1 MTVGSNSIGFVRMV
15 VCDSGSISS
24 FCNPAGGGLPKP
36 DVRFTGSIRDVKCAS
51 SLPAGQT
58 ACSAPGADYNPSAG
72 AGPYTI
78 PYGEI
83 RAIRFTGR
91 DTAAGNSYA
100 AWLRAK
106 EAAKAATHSEKD
118 SGGAPSRGA

>member
-1 MTVGSNSIGFVRMV
+1 MTTLEGWTPEIGGAVSLEAIVDKAFDYRGNITVVKTDGSETVGYLFNR
-15 VCDSGSISS
+15 
-24 FCNPAGGGLPKP
+24 N
-36 DVRFTGSIRDVKCAS
+36 RDVPVPFVQMFD
-51 SLPAGQT
+51 LT
-58 ACSAPGADYNPSAG
+58 G

-100 AWLRAK
+100 AWLRAQ
-106 EAAKAATHSEKD
+106 EAAQAAPPSEQ
-118 SGGAPSRGA
+118 G

>member
-1 MTVGSNSIGFVRMV
+1 MTDGATLEGWAPEIGPATPLEEIVDKAFDYRGNITVVKTDGSETVGYLFNR
-15 VCDSGSISS
+15 
-24 FCNPAGGGLPKP
+24 N
-36 DVRFTGSIRDVKCAS
+36 RDVPVPFVQMFD
-51 SLPAGQT
+51 LT
-58 ACSAPGADYNPSAG
+58 G